1 MKIRIYLLLKL
12 SIFLAVFTGIFYVLE
27 YGFDLNSWDKFPV
40 PVLLS
45 AITTTMLFRPSFKRH
60 VLYLVGICFT
70 LMILANTFNLLNFSS
85 MIGGFGFS
93 LLIVT
98 IFLYLPQI
106 IKKGHIE
113 KF

>member
-1 MKIRIYLLLKL
+1 MKIIPLFKP
-12 SIFLAVFTGIFYVLE
+12 IFLSVISLGVFYILE
-27 YGFDLNSWDKFPV
+27 YGFVFDSSSKLLK

-45 AITTTMLFRPSFKRH
+45 GLTTIMFLKPDLKRYVLF
-60 VLYLVGICFT
+60 LIGICLA
-70 LMILANTFNLLNFSS
+70 LMILFNFLNFLSFSS
-85 MIGGFGFS
+85 IIGEFGFS

>member
-1 MKIRIYLLLKL
+1 MKVIPLFKP
-12 SIFLAVFTGIFYVLE
+12 IFLSAVSLGVFYILE
-27 YGFDLNSWDKFPV
+27 YGFAFGFDLSSKLLKLG
-40 PVLLS
+40 LLS
-45 AITTTMLFRPSFKRH
+45 GLTTVMFLKPDFKRY
-60 VLYLVGICFT
+60 VLFLIGICLV
-70 LMILANTFNLLNFSS
+70 LMILFNLLNFLSFSS
-85 MIGGFGFS
+85 IMGEFGFS

>member
-12 SIFLAVFTGIFYVLE
+12 IFFFTVFLGTFYILE
-27 YGFDLNSWDKFPV
+27 YGFTFDSWNKLLGPF
-40 PVLLS
+40 LLS
-45 AITTTMLFRPSFKRH
+45 GLMIIMLFKPSSKRYI
-60 VLYLVGICFT
+60 LFLTGICFV
-70 LMILANTFNLLNFSS
+70 LMVLAYLFNLLNFSNMVGS
-85 MIGGFGFS
+85 FGFS

-113 KF
+113 RF